1 MDTTRYTGW
10 IGRFD
15 QEMAQGKVAA
25 ALVTSMYGLD
35 LASPAFKRMPRP
47 QAEAL
52 TNMAMDSEDKQAASD
67 TVTMRKLAPTLRWEG
82 MLLAEMAGTI
92 GTFADVPAEGYAE
105 IRSSS
110 AGVTRASIAGVVSRQ
125 TRPIGLPP
133 SPPPRRPPARPISS
147 SIPREGDGGVLKPG
161 RKRTAQVVGRGRCE
175 FARDLPETKPRDT
188 GCSTTWP

>member
-92 GTFADVPAEGYAE
+92 GTFADVPAEGYADDPL
-105 IRSSS
+105 
-110 AGVTRASIAGVVSRQ
+110 V
-125 TRPIGLPP
+125 
-133 SPPPRRPPARPISS
+133 
-147 SIPREGDGGVLKPG
+147 
-161 RKRTAQVVGRGRCE
+161 
-175 FARDLPETKPRDT
+175 
-188 GCSTTWP
+188 